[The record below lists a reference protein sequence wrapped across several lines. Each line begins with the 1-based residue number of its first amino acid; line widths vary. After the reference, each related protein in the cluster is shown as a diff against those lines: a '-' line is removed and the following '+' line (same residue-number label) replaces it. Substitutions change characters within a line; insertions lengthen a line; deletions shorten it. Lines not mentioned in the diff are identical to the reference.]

1 MSIVFIVPLVNAYS
15 HLIMNS
21 CPSQEIS
28 LTYGLF
34 VVPGD
39 ALKSEASTDEDLS
52 IDEGK
57 IPSFCVLL
65 HAYLKV
71 GFLSDFMPLLFLQTW
86 RSATVVRSASK
97 RSNFLR
103 KQGSLLL
110 MCIEGISDS
119 PMTSKQFRSRH
130 VGSKSVPRYVDMNLL
145 GPLSDLPSLENPSFP
160 VRPSEK
166 RSYATNVVTWSRP
179 GSLQADVQ
187 KVVRHARKLPEKRH
201 NFYKILMEKKKIF
214 TGSLASLLEREG
226 QILRG
231 SDHPEASLEL
241 GHAVQQLKSPSGK
254 DRHTSIESMLPA
266 THINNK

>member
-1 MSIVFIVPLVNAYS
+1 MVSFFFA
-15 HLIMNS
+15 
-21 CPSQEIS
+21 
-28 LTYGLF
+28 GLF

-65 HAYLKV
+65 HAYLKSC
-71 GFLSDFMPLLFLQTW
+71 FLLVENMAAFCQVADDRFGVIFSRADNKKKSNLMLGLL
-86 RSATVVRSASK
+86 
-97 RSNFLR
+97 
-103 KQGSLLL
+103 
-110 MCIEGISDS
+110 E
-119 PMTSKQFRSRH
+119 P
-130 VGSKSVPRYVDMNLL
+130 GSKSVPRYVDMNLL

-201 NFYKILMEKKKIF
+201 NFYKEQNK
-214 TGSLASLLEREG
+214 
-226 QILRG
+226 LRK
-231 SDHPEASLEL
+231 A
-241 GHAVQQLKSPSGK
+241 A
-254 DRHTSIESMLPA
+254 
-266 THINNK
+266 